1 MPYALI
7 PDGYTLKK
15 VTEAQ
20 KKAVNDK
27 RRHDDVLALLNNEA
41 TLQVVLGGIV
51 AIVSGFLLDKFIEEI
66 ELPSIPL
73 DTIEKAKKA
82 TLEATLLLN
91 PITGPVVAGQKI
103 GKGLKDLLESEDL
116 YSKLGLK

>member
-7 PDGYTLKK
+7 PEGFTLKK
-15 VTEAQ
+15 VTAAQ
-20 KKAVNDK
+20 EKAVKDK
-27 RRHDDVLALLNNEA
+27 RRHDDVLALLNNKA

-51 AIVSGFLLDKFIEEI
+51 AIVSGFLLDKFIEE
-66 ELPSIPL
+66 LPSIPS